1 MEYALTAGFNI
12 VPVDTWLDVIPQ
24 IIARLHAN
32 IEGVRRLIQDLL
44 IRVARDHPQALI
56 YPLMVAKKSQADS
69 NAGRINPAFTILE
82 KMREHSALL
91 VSQAEMVSEEL
102 IRVAILWLEMW
113 HEGLEEA
120 SRLYFG
126 ENNEKGLFRVL
137 LPLHEMMG
145 PPPTTLSEI
154 SFHQS
159 YGRDLK
165 EAFDW
170 GQKYLKSNRVADLNQ
185 AWDLYYCVFRR
196 INKQLPQL
204 TTLDLQYVSN
214 ELEKAENLELAVPG
228 SYRAGEPIVRISK
241 FKPVLTVISSK
252 QRPRKLTIVG
262 EDGVDYSYL
271 LKGHEDLRQD
281 ERVMQLFGL
290 VNQLLNNDQITSQID
305 LNIIRYAA
313 VPLSPNSGVIG
324 WVPNCDTLH
333 ALIKEY
339 RDSRKIMI
347 NIEHRLM
354 VQMAPDYDN
363 LTLIQKLEVFEHAL
377 CNTTGQDLY
386 KVLWLKSRNAE
397 AWLERRT
404 NYTRSLAVMSVVGY
418 ILGLGDRHPS
428 NIMLERISGK
438 IMHIDYGDCFEVAQ
452 HREKFPER
460 VPFRLTRMLINAME
474 VSGVEGNFRFTCEN
488 VMRVLRENKNSV
500 MAVLEAFVHDP
511 LLSWRLLQPAKEVED
526 ANGNNGNVEL
536 DSSEDS
542 KLPDN
547 RPQGK
552 RPRAT
557 AQQEHQQ
564 EHTLA
569 ELNEKAVSV
578 ITRVNKKLTGR
589 DFDIEGEEL
598 GVQDQ
603 VERLIQQA
611 RSNENLAQCYIGWC
625 PFW

>member
-1 MEYALTAGFNI
+1 
-12 VPVDTWLDVIPQ
+12 
-24 IIARLHAN
+24 
-32 IEGVRRLIQDLL
+32 
-44 IRVARDHPQALI
+44 
-56 YPLMVAKKSQADS
+56 
-69 NAGRINPAFTILE
+69 
-82 KMREHSALL
+82 
-91 VSQAEMVSEEL
+91 
-102 IRVAILWLEMW
+102 
-113 HEGLEEA
+113 
-120 SRLYFG
+120 
-126 ENNEKGLFRVL
+126 
-137 LPLHEMMG
+137 
-145 PPPTTLSEI
+145 
-154 SFHQS
+154 
-159 YGRDLK
+159 
-165 EAFDW
+165 
-170 GQKYLKSNRVADLNQ
+170 
-185 AWDLYYCVFRR
+185 
-196 INKQLPQL
+196 
-204 TTLDLQYVSN
+204 
-214 ELEKAENLELAVPG
+214 
-228 SYRAGEPIVRISK
+228 
-241 FKPVLTVISSK
+241 
-252 QRPRKLTIVG
+252 
-262 EDGVDYSYL
+262 
-271 LKGHEDLRQD
+271 
-281 ERVMQLFGL
+281 
-290 VNQLLNNDQITSQID
+290 
-305 LNIIRYAA
+305 
-313 VPLSPNSGVIG
+313 
-324 WVPNCDTLH
+324 
-333 ALIKEY
+333 
-339 RDSRKIMI
+339 
-347 NIEHRLM
+347 
-354 VQMAPDYDN
+354 
-363 LTLIQKLEVFEHAL
+363 
-377 CNTTGQDLY
+377 
-386 KVLWLKSRNAE
+386 
-397 AWLERRT
+397 
-404 NYTRSLAVMSVVGY
+404 MSVVGY